1 MLNLRIAYLD
11 LVLLQ
16 ITVLN
21 RYFTGGKITNCDFK
35 DDIKWNRCH
44 FRYVQMYN
52 LYFRHTSFNFVTIN
66 GGTFMSSTILRS
78 DLNEINILHNE
89 MNDVVFEICKFHFE
103 DFFLSQMNNVRFKF
117 KNSENDAL
125 DNMQEH
131 LVNIGYYPNVER
143 SSMTIV
149 V

>member
-1 MLNLRIAYLD
+1 
-11 LVLLQ
+11 
-16 ITVLN
+16 
-21 RYFTGGKITNCDFK
+21 
-35 DDIKWNRCH
+35 
-44 FRYVQMYN
+44 
-52 LYFRHTSFNFVTIN
+52 
-66 GGTFMSSTILRS
+66 MSSTILRS